1 MENGILPLAVFW
13 AALWFVVY
21 TYAGYPILLY
31 VTTRRRKATVGKDG
45 TFVPFVSFLIVAHNE
60 EKVIA
65 RKLQNCLGFDYPPDR
80 LEVNVASDGSTDATN
95 NIVRGFQ
102 EKGVNLLAFPKRMGK
117 AHTLN
122 QAVPLCRG
130 DIVVLSDARQMF
142 APTAVRELVANFADG
157 TIGAVTGDL
166 HFEPSPHNKNGEQVG
181 IYWRY
186 EKWIRTLQ
194 SRRDSTTVVTGAIYA
209 IRKKLFPA
217 IPGTCIADDLA
228 VPMNVVM
235 ENYRVIFDASA
246 KAYDRYSRT
255 LCEEFQ
261 RRVRTIAGSYQY
273 VVQTPKVLSP
283 KTNRIWFDFL
293 SHKVCRIIAPFALC
307 VMLAANMSLETLP
320 YRILLALQLAFY
332 GAAGLGAVLATK
344 GRVPRALSAPYTFFM
359 LNLAAAVALFRLLA
373 GYQTNLWE
381 KAENLREASG

>member
-1 MENGILPLAVFW
+1 VVDGILPLAMFW
-13 AALWFVVY
+13 VALCFVLY
-21 TYAGYPILLY
+21 TYAGYPALLY
-31 VTTRRRKATVGKDG
+31 LLTRMRKAPIGKDASY
-45 TFVPFVSFLIVAHNE
+45 VPFVSFLIVAHNE

-65 RKLQNCLGFDYPPDR
+65 RKLQNCLAFDYPADR
-80 LEVNVASDGSTDATN
+80 LQINVASDGSTDDTN
-95 NIVRGFQ
+95 EIVRGFR
-102 EKGVNLLAFPKRMGK
+102 ERGAVLLAFPKRMGK

-122 QAVPLCRG
+122 QAIPLCQG

-166 HFEPSPHNKNGEQVG
+166 QFEPSPQNKNGEQIG

-194 SRRDSTTVVTGAIYA
+194 SHRDSTTVVTGAIYA
-209 IRKKLFPA
+209 VRKALFRS
-217 IPGTCIADDLA
+217 IPRTCIADDLS

-235 ENYRVIFDASA
+235 QNYRVRFDPSA

-255 LCEEFQ
+255 LQEEFQ

-273 VVQTPKVLSP
+273 LVQTPKVLSP

-293 SHKVCRIIAPFALC
+293 SHKACRIVAPFALC
-307 VMLAANMSLETLP
+307 AMLAGNMGLQALP
-320 YRILLALQLAFY
+320 YRIVLALQLAFY
-332 GAAGLGAVLATK
+332 AAAGMGAILAGK
-344 GRVPRALSAPYTFFM
+344 GRVPRALSAPYTFLM

-373 GYQTNLWE
+373 GNQTNLWE

>member
-1 MENGILPLAVFW
+1 VENGMLPLAVFW
-13 AALWFVVY
+13 IALCFAMY

-31 VTTRRRKATVGKDG
+31 VMTRLRRAPVRKNVGYL
-45 TFVPFVSFLIVAHNE
+45 PPVSFLIVAHNE

-65 RKLQNCLGFDYPPDR
+65 RKLRNCLTFDYPTDR
-80 LEVNVASDGSTDATN
+80 LQVVVASDGSTDDTN
-95 NIVRGFQ
+95 DIVRGFQ
-102 EKGVNLLAFPKRMGK
+102 DRGVGLLAFPTRMGK

-122 QAVPLCRG
+122 QAISLCRAE
-130 DIVVLSDARQMF
+130 IVVLSDARQMF
-142 APTAVRELVANFADG
+142 APTAVRELVANFADP

-166 HFEPSPHNKNGEQVG
+166 QFEPSPQNRNGEQVG

-209 IRKKLFPA
+209 IRKELFRS
-217 IPGTCIADDLA
+217 IPETCIADDLA

-235 ENYRVIFDASA
+235 QNYRVIFDASA

-255 LCEEFQ
+255 LNEEFH

-273 VVQTPKVLSP
+273 VLQTPKVLSP

-293 SHKVCRIIAPFALC
+293 SHKACRIVAPFALC
-307 VMLAANMSLETLP
+307 AMLAGNMGLQTVP
-320 YRILLALQLAFY
+320 YRIVLALQMLFY
-332 GAAGLGAVLATK
+332 GAAATGAMLAST
-344 GRVPRALSAPYTFFM
+344 GRAPRVLSAPYTFVM